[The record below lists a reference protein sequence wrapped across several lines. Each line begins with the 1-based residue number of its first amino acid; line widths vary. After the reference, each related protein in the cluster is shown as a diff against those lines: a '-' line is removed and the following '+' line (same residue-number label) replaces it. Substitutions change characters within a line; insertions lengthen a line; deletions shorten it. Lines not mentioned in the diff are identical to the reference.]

1 MRMLPDL
8 LRLNQ
13 RLSGRERKRATIM
26 TMTISICIIEMYE
39 VAVMTTQEL
48 TDTLAYLA
56 VLRQ

>member
-1 MRMLPDL
+1 VTITIM
-8 LRLNQ
+8 
-13 RLSGRERKRATIM
+13 IM
-26 TMTISICIIEMYE
+26 TMTISISIIEVYD